1 MTCLENL
8 WNQALSSEDLA
19 PRLDSDWVS
28 VDPSPE
34 GAVGVPDALGQ
45 ETKYQPPVCVVPEIF
60 ALNGSTQQA
69 SGGVQQFSKSW

>member
-34 GAVGVPDALGQ
+34 GAGVSLTPS
-45 ETKYQPPVCVVPEIF
+45 V
-60 ALNGSTQQA
+60 
-69 SGGVQQFSKSW
+69 